1 MNDIYN
7 NRYFILLKKKK
18 ILFHALDTGNK
29 VVLKKEFFINDYS
42 IKNVFSII
50 EEFLKKNI
58 FEIEKNLKNFIK
70 EIYII
75 FESDLFFVAGSSV
88 KYNIQKTDFVSD
100 NIKDLLLEIRNQF
113 KKFSP
118 KEEIIHMIV
127 DKYILDGHIHEVLPK
142 DIDSDNLIIQVNLM
156 KLFIKKI

>member
-50 EEFLKKNI
+50 EEFLKKI
-58 FEIEKNLKNFIK
+58 FLK
-70 EIYII
+70 
-75 FESDLFFVAGSSV
+75 
-88 KYNIQKTDFVSD
+88 
-100 NIKDLLLEIRNQF
+100 
-113 KKFSP
+113 
-118 KEEIIHMIV
+118 
-127 DKYILDGHIHEVLPK
+127 
-142 DIDSDNLIIQVNLM
+142 
-156 KLFIKKI
+156 